1 MANKGTV
8 AYNGTRRS
16 RQTTSCLCVN
26 KALKGNV
33 SAIWMLLIALDEEHE
48 LNRVVAARFIK

>member
-1 MANKGTV
+1 MALEGLD
-8 AYNGTRRS
+8 
-16 RQTTSCLCVN
+16 RQLDILLCVN

-33 SAIWMLLIALDEEHE
+33 SAILMLLIALNEEHE